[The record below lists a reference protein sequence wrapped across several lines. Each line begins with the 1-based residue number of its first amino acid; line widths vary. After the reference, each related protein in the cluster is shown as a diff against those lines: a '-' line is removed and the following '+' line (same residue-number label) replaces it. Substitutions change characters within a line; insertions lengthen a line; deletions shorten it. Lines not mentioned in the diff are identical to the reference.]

1 MAPFLRNSVHVLT
14 HVLFGVLAWVVVNF
28 GQPVDPLVLL
38 PVAIGSLLPDV
49 DTSTSFVGRLL
60 SPLSKRLETWFGHRQ
75 EVHSLLATG
84 VLAGLAWPLRLIPEV
99 GGSAGLTTGFDLWL
113 ALLVGWCSHLVLDLL
128 NPAGIGFLLPVARGR
143 VRLLGGRVRQYET
156 SERVLFVVLALSVA
170 GAVYL
175 NGVGTSELLHA
186 AIRSPDLARERYRQ
200 IEGRYQA
207 YADVEGTW
215 QDGSHMRVAGRYE
228 VVGLVGEV
236 FTLRDPDTGE
246 TFTAGQAADADVYV
260 NDIHV
265 TQGEAIWVAARATS
279 TPGPTPT
286 PRTLMVR
293 ISGVTDPQRQILVR
307 PGGQVVQ
314 GQLLADLSPDFALRQ
329 AQGTA
334 LVGEGTPLPT
344 GTPTVIPTPPATPT
358 WSPNPLTLAEAEAE
372 LALARAE
379 ATQAAEGV
387 PPSEAG
393 LLQGEAAIAQIQ
405 ASIASLQY
413 LQATSPELGYV
424 PAQLAAAE
432 ARLAAAE
439 ARLEELKRWKVPS
452 AGDRAVAAAR
462 LALAEVKYQQALAS
476 PTPRPTRT
484 ATPLPIDATLTPT
497 PTPVVLEYRAL
508 VSGWVL
514 DVRIVSIRGNEATVD
529 IVLVVGQDVLA
540 ADSAPPSGGELLG
553 TVVEVVDGDTVDV
566 LVGTATERVRLIGVD
581 TPETKHPDRPV
592 ECYGPEAS
600 AYTAGLLPPGTGV
613 RLVMDVE
620 ARDAYGRLLAYV
632 YLVDGRLVNGLL
644 VQEGYARTL
653 SIPPNTA
660 HAVEFA
666 ALEVEAQEAGRGLW
680 VECP

>member
-1 MAPFLRNSVHVLT
+1 MAHFLRNSIHILT
-14 HVLFGVLAWVVVNF
+14 HILFGVLAWVVVNF
-28 GQPVDPLVLL
+28 GQPVDPLMLL

-60 SPLSKRLETWFGHRQ
+60 LPLSKRLETWFGHRQ
-75 EVHSLLATG
+75 EVHSLLGTLA
-84 VLAGLAWPLRLIPEV
+84 LAGLAWPLRAIPEV
-99 GGSAGLTTGFDLWL
+99 GFDLWL
-113 ALLVGWCSHLVLDLL
+113 ALLVGWCSHLILDLL
-128 NPAGIGFLLPVARGR
+128 NPAGIGLLLPLARGR
-143 VRLLGGRVRQYET
+143 VRLLGGRVKRRET

-200 IEGRYQA
+200 IEGRYRA

-215 QDGSHMRVAGRYE
+215 QDGSHLRVAGRYE
-228 VVGLVGEV
+228 VVDLTGEV

-265 TQGEAIWVAARATS
+265 TQGEAIWVAARATA
-279 TPGPTPT
+279 TLGPTPT
-286 PRTLMVR
+286 PRTLTVR

-307 PGGQVVQ
+307 PGDEVGQ
-314 GQLLADLSPDFALRQ
+314 GQLLADLSPDFVPSGGA
-329 AQGTA
+329 
-334 LVGEGTPLPT
+334 PLPT
-344 GTPTVIPTPPATPT
+344 GTPTVVPTPPATPT
-358 WSPNPLTLAEAEAE
+358 WSPNPLALAEAEAE

-439 ARLEELKRWKVPS
+439 ARLEELKHWKVPS
-452 AGDRAVAAAR
+452 AGERAVAAAR

-484 ATPLPIDATLTPT
+484 PTPLPIDATLTPT
-497 PTPVVLEYRAL
+497 PTPVVLAYRAL
-508 VSGWVL
+508 VSGRVL

-529 IVLVVGQDVLA
+529 IVLVVGEDVLA
-540 ADSAPPSGGELLG
+540 ADSAPPVGGELLG

-566 LVGTATERVRLIGVD
+566 LVGTTTERVRLIGVD

-600 AYTAGLLPPGTGV
+600 DYTAGLLPPGTGV

-620 ARDAYGRLLAYV
+620 ARDAYDRLLAYV

-666 ALEVEAQEAGRGLW
+666 ALEVEAQESGIGLW
-680 VECP
+680 GECP